1 LKPTD
6 IIAALRAKDP
16 KILGDVPE
24 KKAEQILKAALT
36 HIRESIVAAE
46 KGDHPVA
53 MLGRFKVNEVTKG
66 EGAEAAIVRKVVF
79 IAAKP
84 AENKDGKE
92 GKDAAPAENKLAPT
106 AAAPAKG
113 AKAGGKPKA

>member
-16 KILGDVPE
+16 KILGDVAD
-24 KKAEQILKAALT
+24 KRAEQILKAALT

-53 MLGRFKVNEVTKG
+53 MLGRFKVNEVAKG
-66 EGAEAAIVRKVVF
+66 EGAEATTVRKVVF

-84 AENKDGKE
+84 AENKEGEPGDKAAGAGK
-92 GKDAAPAENKLAPT
+92 GPKAPK
-106 AAAPAKG
+106 
-113 AKAGGKPKA
+113 AKA